1 MTTIKAALLGASR
14 VMYQRAPLSRKWKDR
29 CVVLAYHL
37 AGRLF
42 RGERH
47 YELWRR
53 QASIMRLPLSLA
65 PVEPDQVDAIIR
77 SLRLPETDAP
87 LVSIVIPAYGNI
99 RHTLGCV
106 RSISANWPKAP
117 VEVLVVEDASGDE
130 DILRMRAIP
139 GLRFV
144 LNDVNLGFLR
154 SCNRAAGFARGKY
167 LYFLNNDTEVTPGW
181 LDSMLELFDRHA
193 DCGLV
198 GSRLVYPDGRLQEA
212 GGIVWRDG
220 NAENFGVLDSPMR
233 SAFSYV
239 KDVDYCSGASLLIRT
254 ALFKALGGLDELYA
268 PAYWEDVDLAFRVR
282 AAGLRVLY
290 QPASTVIH
298 YEGISHGT
306 DVTSGVKAHQRLNQ
320 VKFFERWH
328 DTLESGHVARGG
340 DVFRAHDRSTGR
352 RFVLV
357 VDRYVPQPDRDA
369 GSRSTWCVLQT
380 LVRMGLVVKFWPDDL
395 LLDPEYVAPLQQIGI
410 EVLHGDDLLG
420 GMVPWLSRRGQHL
433 DYVLLNRPQIAHEW
447 VGPVRKHSRAKILFY
462 GHDLHHVRFRREQQ
476 LTGDGSLQRDIDL
489 HRQLEESLWKSVDV
503 VYYPSESE
511 TRTVRAAVPGVRAH
525 TLPLYF
531 FDDEPRPPAGPEE
544 RTGIVFVAGF
554 GHGPNAD
561 AAVWFATAI
570 LPLIR
575 AGGATA
581 HAWLV
586 GSNPTEEVRRL
597 AGPGLTVTGYVTDVR
612 LAEIYRTARVA
623 IVPLRVGAGVKG
635 KVVEALHYGVPLV
648 TTTVGAEGLDGL
660 EAAIPVSDDANEL
673 ARQVARLLTDD
684 DYWRWVAARS
694 LAFAAGRFSRDA
706 MEAVLRLDIE
716 AAEATPAAA
725 LPRPEVARSRL
736 SERE

>member
-1 MTTIKAALLGASR
+1 MTTIKATLLGASR
-14 VMYQRAPLSRKWKDR
+14 AMYQRAPLSKKWKDR
-29 CVVLAYHL
+29 CVVLAYLL
-37 AGRLF
+37 AGRVF

-53 QASIMRLPLSLA
+53 QASIARLPLSLA
-65 PVEPDQVDAIIR
+65 PVEPDQVDAVLR

-87 LVSIVIPAYGNI
+87 LVSILIPAYGNI

-106 RSISANWPKAP
+106 RSIRANWPKAP
-117 VEVLVVEDASGDE
+117 VEVLVVEDASGDQE
-130 DILRMRAIP
+130 ILRMRAIP
-139 GLRFV
+139 GLRFI

-154 SCNRAAGFARGKY
+154 SCNRAAGFARGQY

-181 LDSMLELFDRHA
+181 LDSMIALFDRHA

-220 NAENFGVLDSPMR
+220 AAENFGVLDSATR

-239 KDVDYCSGASLLIRT
+239 KEVDYCSGASLLIRT
-254 ALFKALGGLDELYA
+254 GLFQTLGGFDGRYA

-282 AAGLRVLY
+282 QAGLRVLY

-306 DVTSGVKAHQRLNQ
+306 DVTSGVKAHQRVNQ
-320 VKFFERWH
+320 LKFFERWRN
-328 DTLESGHVARGG
+328 TLETGHVARGG
-340 DVFRAHDRSTGR
+340 DVFRAHDRSAGR
-352 RFVLV
+352 KVVLV

-395 LLDPEYVAPLQQIGI
+395 LLDPEYVSPLQQIGI

-420 GMVPWLSRRGQHL
+420 GIGPWLAQRGQHL
-433 DYVLLNRPQIAHEW
+433 DYVLLNRPKIAQEW
-447 VGPVRKHSRAKILFY
+447 VGPMRRHSRAKLLFY
-462 GHDLHHVRFRREQQ
+462 GHDLHHVRFRREQE
-476 LTGDGSLQRDIDL
+476 LTGNASLQRDIDL
-489 HRQLEESLWKSVDV
+489 HRQLEESLWKSVNV

-531 FDDEPRPPAGPEE
+531 FDEAPSRRPGPEG

-554 GHGPNAD
+554 GHAPNAD
-561 AAVWFATAI
+561 AAVWFATSI

-575 AGGATA
+575 ASGGNA

-597 AGPGLTVTGYVTDVR
+597 AGRDITVTGYVTDAR

-623 IVPLRVGAGVKG
+623 IVPLRIGAGVKG

-648 TTTVGAEGLDGL
+648 TTSVGAEGLDGL
-660 EAAIPVSDDANEL
+660 EAAIPVSDDPSEL
-673 ARQVARLLTDD
+673 ARQVSRLLADD
-684 DYWRWVAARS
+684 DYWCSVAARS

-716 AAEATPAAA
+716 TETASSPGA
-725 LPRPEVARSRL
+725 LPRAEVI
-736 SERE
+736 